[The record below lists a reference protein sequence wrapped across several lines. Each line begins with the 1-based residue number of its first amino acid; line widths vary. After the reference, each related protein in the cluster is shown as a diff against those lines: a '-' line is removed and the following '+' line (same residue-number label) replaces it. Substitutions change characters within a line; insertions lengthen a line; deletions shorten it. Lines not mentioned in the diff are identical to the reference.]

1 MRALAAA
8 IALSLLTI
16 AALAASPQVEAAL
29 KAFQA
34 VGTDTNRLKTFCELM
49 QTDRQYAERE
59 DPLLKAKMDKLLDDL
74 GADFKAAWETA
85 EDIDPASDDGKV
97 LGAALDQLSDKCP
110 R

>member
-8 IALSLLTI
+8 IALSFLTI
-16 AALAASPQVEAAL
+16 AALAASPEVEAAL
-29 KAFQA
+29 KAFQTA
-34 VGTDTNRLKTFCELM
+34 GADANRLKTFCELM
-49 QTDRQYAERE
+49 QTEQENALRA
-59 DPLLKAKMDKLLDDL
+59 DPLLEAKMDKLLDEL

-97 LGAALDQLSDKCP
+97 LNAALDQLSDKCP